1 MVDVDID
8 SGTETQTDTD
18 RELGTATIVYE
29 TAADEIE
36 RVTVDNEHIA
46 YFQDHWL
53 FAYGTD
59 DDGNDVVRRVP
70 HNRVHYVERSVEEL
84 EESFESGLEKAKG
97 KLEEIRD

>member
-1 MVDVDID
+1 MVDVDIE
-8 SGTETQTDTD
+8 SGTQTQTDTD

-29 TAADEIE
+29 TAAEEIE

-59 DDGNDVVRRVP
+59 DDGNDVIRRVP
-70 HNRVHYVERSVEEL
+70 KERVRYVERSVEEL
-84 EESFESGLEKAKG
+84 EATFESGVEKAKG
-97 KLEEIRD
+97 KLEELTD

>member
-1 MVDVDID
+1 MVDVDIE
-8 SGTETQTDTD
+8 SGTQTQTDTD

-29 TAADEIE
+29 TAAEEIE
-36 RVTVDNEHIA
+36 QVTVDNEHIA

-70 HNRVHYVERSVEEL
+70 KERVRYVERSVGEL
-84 EESFESGLEKAKG
+84 EESFESGVEKAKG
-97 KLEEIRD
+97 KLEELTD